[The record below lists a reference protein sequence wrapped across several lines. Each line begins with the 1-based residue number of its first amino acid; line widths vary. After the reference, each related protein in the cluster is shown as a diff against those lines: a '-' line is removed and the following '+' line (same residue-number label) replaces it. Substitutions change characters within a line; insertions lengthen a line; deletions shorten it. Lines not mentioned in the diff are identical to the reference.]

1 MSGLLIIKCKKL
13 IDDTFTFCPY
23 CGKKQIHEKKL
34 RRRGNGQG
42 TVYKDGNRYR
52 AIVTVGYYLDDN
64 GKLKRKTKSQR
75 FDTKKEAV
83 ASLPRLQNEPVRKQ
97 KKDITF
103 KALYDKWL
111 PTHKAGKSTM
121 DCYKAAIKYFEPVWF
136 SRMQDID
143 IDDLQECLD
152 DCGKGKRTQQNMK
165 AVCGLIYK
173 YGIPRQ
179 AVPDNINLAQYLK
192 ITGDDP
198 QPRSSFSD
206 EEIEKIRTSIGK
218 VDHADWIYCMI
229 YLGFRPAEFLSL
241 TVKDYDKKEK
251 AFIGGA
257 KTEAGTNRTVT
268 VSPKILPY
276 IESIIGGRTG
286 GPLIQTAKGAM
297 WDYSHFRQNVFYKVL
312 EQCEIE
318 NPVLSNGVH
327 KYSPHSCRHTFATLM
342 KRVTGADKDK
352 LELIG
357 HTSSE
362 MLRYYQDVNLDDLRT
377 ITNNL

>member
-1 MSGLLIIKCKKL
+1 MSLCVKCNKL
-13 IDDTFTFCPY
+13 IQDDFTFCPY
-23 CGKKQIHEKKL
+23 CGKKQIHEQKV

-83 ASLPRLQNEPVRKQ
+83 ASLPRLQNEPVKKQ

-165 AVCGLIYK
+165 AVCGLVYK

-206 EEIEKIRTSIGK
+206 DEIEKIRASIGT
-218 VDHADWIYCMI
+218 VEHADWIYCMI

-241 TVKDYDKKEK
+241 TVKDYNKKEK
-251 AFIGGA
+251 AFVGGS

-276 IESIIGGRTG
+276 IESMVGKRTG
-286 GPLIQTAKGAM
+286 GPLIQTPKGMM
-297 WDYSHFRQNVFYKVL
+297 WDYSNFRQNIFYPTLK
-312 EQCEIE
+312 QCGIE
-318 NPVLSNGVH
+318 NPILENGVH

-377 ITNNL
+377 ITNNI

>member
-1 MSGLLIIKCKKL
+1 
-13 IDDTFTFCPY
+13 
-23 CGKKQIHEKKL
+23 
-34 RRRGNGQG
+34 
-42 TVYKDGNRYR
+42 
-52 AIVTVGYYLDDN
+52 
-64 GKLKRKTKSQR
+64 
-75 FDTKKEAV
+75 
-83 ASLPRLQNEPVRKQ
+83 
-97 KKDITF
+97 
-103 KALYDKWL
+103 
-111 PTHKAGKSTM
+111 
-121 DCYKAAIKYFEPVWF
+121 
-136 SRMQDID
+136 
-143 IDDLQECLD
+143 
-152 DCGKGKRTQQNMK
+152 
-165 AVCGLIYK
+165 
-173 YGIPRQ
+173 
-179 AVPDNINLAQYLK
+179 
-192 ITGDDP
+192 
-198 QPRSSFSD
+198 
-206 EEIEKIRTSIGK
+206 
-218 VDHADWIYCMI
+218 MI